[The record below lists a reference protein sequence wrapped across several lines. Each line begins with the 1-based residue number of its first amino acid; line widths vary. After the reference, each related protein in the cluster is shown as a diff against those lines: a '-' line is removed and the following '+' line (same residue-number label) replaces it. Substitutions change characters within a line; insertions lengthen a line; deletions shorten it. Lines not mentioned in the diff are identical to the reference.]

1 MNILELTADEAKRFF
16 LEHENY
22 FSLKLPDYINFQE
35 LLDKLSVEMGEEIY
49 TSILKKDSLPDNYD
63 DINYTLYNNKDGN
76 YDWRPFQII
85 NPVIY
90 ISLINILSKKNNWN
104 EILKRFEEIDKTSV
118 IKCESIPVVKQE
130 KEKIL
135 NKQSFQILSWW
146 DKIEQN
152 SIKLSLEY
160 NYLFKTDIVNCY
172 SEIYTHSI
180 AWALHTKKTAKEKR
194 NDKKLLGNN
203 IDKHLRAMS
212 NGQTNGIP
220 QGSVLMDFIAEI
232 VLKYSDELISYEI
245 EKNIKL
251 KGKFEILRYRD
262 DYRVF
267 VKEIEIGQEI
277 MKIITKVL
285 SSLGLKLNITKTG
298 YYDDIIL
305 SSIKED
311 KLEYF
316 ERKKESNLQKRLIS
330 LYKFSL
336 KYKNSGS
343 VIKEISQIREII
355 EKKKDF
361 SKENVEVLISI
372 ITEIIYKNPR
382 TYLDG
387 NTILSYLFPLI
398 EENER
403 EKIVKKVFTKLS
415 GILNSGYFEIWFQR
429 ATLKEKLLNITYNE
443 EVCKLVSG
451 EDIKLWNVDWIEDEE
466 IKNIFK
472 KMKIVN
478 QVRKEGMPQKIS
490 SDEVKVFD
498 NIYNKI

>member
-1 MNILELTADEAKRFF
+1 MNILELTADEVKRFF
-16 LEHENY
+16 VEHENY

-35 LLDKLSVEMGEEIY
+35 LLDKLSAEMGEGNYI
-49 TSILKKDSLPDNYD
+49 SILEKGRLPDNYD
-63 DINYTLYNNKDGN
+63 DINYILYSNKDGN

-90 ISLINILSKKNNWN
+90 ISLINILSEKDNWN
-104 EILKRFEEIDKTSV
+104 EILKRFKEIDKTSV
-118 IKCESIPVVKQE
+118 IKCESIPVIE
-130 KEKIL
+130 KEKEKNL
-135 NKQSFQILSWW
+135 NKQSSQISSWW
-146 DKIEQN
+146 EKIEQN

-160 NYLFKTDIVNCY
+160 NYLFKTDIINCY
-172 SEIYTHSI
+172 AEIYTHSI
-180 AWALHTKKTAKEKR
+180 AWALHTKKVAKEKR

-220 QGSVLMDFIAEI
+220 QGSALMDFIAEI
-232 VLKYSDELISYEI
+232 LLKYSDELISCEI
-245 EKNIKL
+245 QKNTKL
-251 KGKFEILRYRD
+251 KEKFKILRYRD
-262 DYRVF
+262 DYRIF
-267 VKEIEIGQEI
+267 VKEIETGREI

-285 SSLGLKLNITKTG
+285 LSLGLKLNTTKTG

-311 KLEYF
+311 KLEYL

-361 SKENVEVLISI
+361 SKENVEVLISV

-398 EENER
+398 KEKER
-403 EKIVKKVFTKLS
+403 KEIIEKVFKKLS
-415 GILNSGYFEIWFQR
+415 KILNSGYFEIWFQR

-443 EVCKLVSG
+443 EICKLVNG
-451 EDIKLWNVDWIEDEE
+451 KKIKL
-466 IKNIFK
+466 
-472 KMKIVN
+472 
-478 QVRKEGMPQKIS
+478 R
-490 SDEVKVFD
+490 
-498 NIYNKI
+498 

>member
-1 MNILELTADEAKRFF
+1 MGEGNYISILEKGR
-16 LEHENY
+16 
-22 FSLKLPDYINFQE
+22 
-35 LLDKLSVEMGEEIY
+35 
-49 TSILKKDSLPDNYD
+49 LPDNYD
-63 DINYTLYNNKDGN
+63 DINYILYSNKDGN

-90 ISLINILSKKNNWN
+90 ISLINILSEKDNWN
-104 EILKRFEEIDKTSV
+104 EILKRFKEIDKTSV
-118 IKCESIPVVKQE
+118 IKCESIPVIE
-130 KEKIL
+130 KEKEKNL
-135 NKQSFQILSWW
+135 NKQSSQISSWW
-146 DKIEQN
+146 EKIEQN

-160 NYLFKTDIVNCY
+160 NYLFKTDIINCY
-172 SEIYTHSI
+172 AEIYTHSI
-180 AWALHTKKTAKEKR
+180 AWALHTKKVAKEKR

-220 QGSVLMDFIAEI
+220 QGSALMDFIAEI
-232 VLKYSDELISYEI
+232 LLKYSDELISCEI
-245 EKNIKL
+245 QKNTKL
-251 KGKFEILRYRD
+251 KEKFKILRYRD
-262 DYRVF
+262 DYRIF
-267 VKEIEIGQEI
+267 VKEIETGREI

-285 SSLGLKLNITKTG
+285 LSLGLKLNTTKTG

-311 KLEYF
+311 KLEYL

-361 SKENVEVLISI
+361 SKENVEVLISV

-398 EENER
+398 KEKER
-403 EKIVKKVFTKLS
+403 KEIIEKVFKKLS
-415 GILNSGYFEIWFQR
+415 KILNSGYFEIWFQR

-443 EVCKLVSG
+443 EICKLVNG
-451 EDIKLWNVDWIEDEE
+451 KKIKLWNVEWIASKK
-466 IKNIFK
+466 IKDILK
-472 KMKIVN
+472 KVKIIN
-478 QVRKEGMPQKIS
+478 QVRKEEMPQKIS
-490 SDEVKVFD
+490 NEEVKIFD
-498 NIYNKI
+498 RYNEI

>member
-1 MNILELTADEAKRFF
+1 MGEGNYISILEKGR
-16 LEHENY
+16 
-22 FSLKLPDYINFQE
+22 
-35 LLDKLSVEMGEEIY
+35 
-49 TSILKKDSLPDNYD
+49 LPDNYD
-63 DINYTLYNNKDGN
+63 DINYILYSNKDGN

-90 ISLINILSKKNNWN
+90 ISLINILSEKDNWN
-104 EILKRFEEIDKTSV
+104 EILKRFKEIDKTSV
-118 IKCESIPVVKQE
+118 IKCESIPVIE
-130 KEKIL
+130 KEKEKNL
-135 NKQSFQILSWW
+135 NKQSSQISSWW
-146 DKIEQN
+146 EKIEQN

-160 NYLFKTDIVNCY
+160 NYLFKTDIINCY
-172 SEIYTHSI
+172 AEIYTHSI
-180 AWALHTKKTAKEKR
+180 AWALHTKKVAKEKR

-220 QGSVLMDFIAEI
+220 QGSALMDFIAEI
-232 VLKYSDELISYEI
+232 LLKYSDELISCEI
-245 EKNIKL
+245 QKNTKL
-251 KGKFEILRYRD
+251 KEKFKILRYRD
-262 DYRVF
+262 DYRIF
-267 VKEIEIGQEI
+267 VKEIETGREI

-285 SSLGLKLNITKTG
+285 LSLGLKLNTTKTG

-311 KLEYF
+311 KLEYL

-398 EENER
+398 KEKER
-403 EKIVKKVFTKLS
+403 KEIIEKVFKKLS
-415 GILNSGYFEIWFQR
+415 KILNSGYFEIWFQR

-443 EVCKLVSG
+443 EICKLVNG
-451 EDIKLWNVDWIEDEE
+451 KKIKLWNVEWIASKK
-466 IKNIFK
+466 IKDILK
-472 KMKIVN
+472 KVKIIN
-478 QVRKEGMPQKIS
+478 QVRKEEMPQKIS
-490 SDEVKVFD
+490 NEEVKIFD
-498 NIYNKI
+498 RYNEI

>member
-1 MNILELTADEAKRFF
+1 MNILELTADEVKRFF

-35 LLDKLSVEMGEEIY
+35 LLDKLSAEMGEGNYI
-49 TSILKKDSLPDNYD
+49 SILEKGRLPDNYD
-63 DINYTLYNNKDGN
+63 DINYILYSNKDGN

-90 ISLINILSKKNNWN
+90 ISLINILSEKDNWN
-104 EILKRFEEIDKTSV
+104 EILKRFKEIDKTSV
-118 IKCESIPVVKQE
+118 IKCESIPVIE
-130 KEKIL
+130 KEKEKNL
-135 NKQSFQILSWW
+135 NKQSSQISSWW
-146 DKIEQN
+146 EKIEQN

-160 NYLFKTDIVNCY
+160 NYLFKTDIINCY
-172 SEIYTHSI
+172 AEIYTHSI
-180 AWALHTKKTAKEKR
+180 AWALHTKKVAKEKR

-203 IDKHLRAMS
+203 IDKHLRAMF

-220 QGSVLMDFIAEI
+220 QGSALMDFIAEI
-232 VLKYSDELISYEI
+232 LLKYSDELISCEI
-245 EKNIKL
+245 QKNTKL
-251 KGKFEILRYRD
+251 KEKFKILRYRD
-262 DYRVF
+262 DYRIF
-267 VKEIEIGQEI
+267 VKEIETGREI

-285 SSLGLKLNITKTG
+285 LSLGLKLNTTKTG

-311 KLEYF
+311 KLEYL

-343 VIKEISQIREII
+343 VIKEISQIREVI

-398 EENER
+398 KEKER
-403 EKIVKKVFTKLS
+403 KEIIEKVFKKLS
-415 GILNSGYFEIWFQR
+415 KILNSGYFEIWFQK

-443 EVCKLVSG
+443 EICKLVNG
-451 EDIKLWNVDWIEDEE
+451 KKIKLWNVEWIASKK
-466 IKNIFK
+466 IKNILK
-472 KMKIVN
+472 KVKIIN
-478 QVRKEGMPQKIS
+478 QVRKEEMPQKIS
-490 SDEVKVFD
+490 NEEVKIFD
-498 NIYNKI
+498 RYNEI

>member
-1 MNILELTADEAKRFF
+1 MNILELTADEVKRFF

-35 LLDKLSVEMGEEIY
+35 LLDKLSAEMGEGNYI
-49 TSILKKDSLPDNYD
+49 SILEKGRLPDNYD
-63 DINYTLYNNKDGN
+63 DINYILYSNKDGN

-90 ISLINILSKKNNWN
+90 ISLINILSEKDNWN
-104 EILKRFEEIDKTSV
+104 EILKRFKEIDKTSV
-118 IKCESIPVVKQE
+118 IKCESIPVIE
-130 KEKIL
+130 KEKEKNL
-135 NKQSFQILSWW
+135 NKQSSQISSWW
-146 DKIEQN
+146 EKIEQN

-160 NYLFKTDIVNCY
+160 NYLFKTDIINCY
-172 SEIYTHSI
+172 AEIYTHSI
-180 AWALHTKKTAKEKR
+180 AWALHTKKVAKEKR

-220 QGSVLMDFIAEI
+220 QGSALMDFIAEI
-232 VLKYSDELISYEI
+232 LLKYSDELISCEI
-245 EKNIKL
+245 QKNTKL
-251 KGKFEILRYRD
+251 KEKFKILRYRD
-262 DYRVF
+262 DYRIF
-267 VKEIEIGQEI
+267 VKEIETGREI

-285 SSLGLKLNITKTG
+285 LSLGLKLNTTKTG

-311 KLEYF
+311 KLEYL

-361 SKENVEVLISI
+361 SKENVEVLISV

-398 EENER
+398 KEKER
-403 EKIVKKVFTKLS
+403 KEIIEKVFKKLS
-415 GILNSGYFEIWFQR
+415 KILNSGYFEIWFQR

-443 EVCKLVSG
+443 EICKLVNG
-451 EDIKLWNVDWIEDEE
+451 KKIKLWNVEWIASKK
-466 IKNIFK
+466 IKDILK
-472 KMKIVN
+472 KVKIIN
-478 QVRKEGMPQKIS
+478 QVRKEEMPQKIS
-490 SDEVKVFD
+490 NEEVKIFD
-498 NIYNKI
+498 RYNEI

>member
-1 MNILELTADEAKRFF
+1 MNILELTADEVKRFF

-35 LLDKLSVEMGEEIY
+35 LLDKLSAEMGEGNYI
-49 TSILKKDSLPDNYD
+49 SILEKGRLPDNYD
-63 DINYTLYNNKDGN
+63 DINYILYSNKDGN

-90 ISLINILSKKNNWN
+90 ISLINILSEKDNWN
-104 EILKRFEEIDKTSV
+104 EILKRFKEIDKTSV
-118 IKCESIPVVKQE
+118 IKCESIPVIE
-130 KEKIL
+130 KEKEKNL
-135 NKQSFQILSWW
+135 NKQSSQISSWW
-146 DKIEQN
+146 EKIEQN

-160 NYLFKTDIVNCY
+160 NYLFKKDIVNCY
-172 SEIYTHSI
+172 AEIYTHSI
-180 AWALHTKKTAKEKR
+180 AWALHTKKVAKEKR

-220 QGSVLMDFIAEI
+220 QGSALMDFIAEI
-232 VLKYSDELISYEI
+232 LLKYSDELISCEI
-245 EKNIKL
+245 QKNTKL
-251 KGKFEILRYRD
+251 KEKFKILRYRD
-262 DYRVF
+262 DYRIF
-267 VKEIEIGQEI
+267 VKEIETGREI

-285 SSLGLKLNITKTG
+285 LSLGLKLNTTKTG

-311 KLEYF
+311 KLEYL

-361 SKENVEVLISI
+361 SKENVEVLISV

-398 EENER
+398 KEKER
-403 EKIVKKVFTKLS
+403 KEIIEKVFKKLS
-415 GILNSGYFEIWFQR
+415 KILNSGYFEIWFQR

-443 EVCKLVSG
+443 EICKLVNG
-451 EDIKLWNVDWIEDEE
+451 KKIKLWNVEWIASKK
-466 IKNIFK
+466 IKDILK
-472 KMKIVN
+472 KVKIIN
-478 QVRKEGMPQKIS
+478 QVRKEEMPQKIS
-490 SDEVKVFD
+490 NEEVKIFD
-498 NIYNKI
+498 RYNEI